1 MGGATRTFPDGSVV
15 LLTLLMLA
23 LAIVNLG
30 ATDAKAVAEGSLGAS
45 LEALALG
52 LHMSYE
58 IAVVL
63 CLGRVLGKGHDREA
77 AVLGFAYRN
86 TPGRVISRN
95 PHGFLGRLE
104 DGKELGFS
112 DDRTSEGK
120 GRGRNGKIAARKEHG

>member
-52 LHMSYE
+52 LHMGYE

-77 AVLGFAYRN
+77 TVLGFAYRS

-95 PHGFLGRLE
+95 PHGFLGCW
-104 DGKELGFS
+104 
-112 DDRTSEGK
+112 RTAKNSVL
-120 GRGRNGKIAARKEHG
+120 AATEPARARAVAATAR